1 MHANVQAG
9 HATAQTVVNVTT
21 FVTQVSLTNVQPTF
35 GQLEG
40 YGTMIQVPTGQPN
53 PPAGVVSFLNGTNTL
68 ATTNVNGANTTY
80 NGNTTVRSPR
90 TTAMFPS

>member
-1 MHANVQAG
+1 MQAG
-9 HATAQTVVNVTT
+9 HATAQNVVNVTT
-21 FVTQVSLTNVQPTF
+21 FITQVSLTNVQPTL

-40 YGTMIQVPTGQPN
+40 YGTVIQVPTGQAN

-80 NGNTTVRSPR
+80 NGNTTVRSPGI
-90 TTAMFPS
+90 TAMFSS